1 MREKAFLE
9 RKPFP
14 AFILISQKV
23 VRLCGYSLKT
33 PVFMWLLAPVGSADS
48 QTSLSVLPFFFIL
61 FPMA

>member
-23 VRLCGYSLKT
+23 VRLWGYSLKT
-33 PVFMWLLAPVGSADS
+33 PVFMGLLAPY
-48 QTSLSVLPFFFIL
+48 PRKFFGKNLTKNFHTGVS
-61 FPMA
+61 FG